1 MTLPF
6 HPRPDDPDA
15 DHLNTLLDAMRSG
28 TRAPDA
34 ASPESTEAAG
44 LADAEDQLRG
54 LVHRAD
60 APAAAY
66 LDRHP
71 LQNRWESIM
80 STAFPAEAPNTATG
94 EAFAPSAPVSN
105 RRRRAVTPQPPHRLN
120 AWLSAAIV
128 AVMLLGTIGG
138 AWWLGPGSNGSD
150 DNGLTRLAAVT
161 QDDSTPAAIWPEPL
175 TPDEAPW
182 VAAISPEEYSRDS
195 LSQDSYAA
203 IMTTVPDLS
212 ARSPFVIG
220 PAEPSL
226 ALEAT
231 LVTRSYVACGNDIR
245 SRAYES
251 PTRLFYASATVDN
264 RDTIDAYA
272 RQRAEAREKLQAA
285 YGGSSPDDFH
295 VMLPG
300 VLPEAADAFRDDPQ
314 SQLRPYYD
322 VRFDPA
328 YVLEM
333 EKGQLAVPAMWISW
347 EGDPFYAQADV
358 LSPPDPTVVYV
369 YVLIEINSEWFVD
382 DMIDICIG
390 TCDLPATPQA
400 SPVSTQGD

>member
-15 DHLNTLLDAMRSG
+15 DHLNSLLDAMRSG

-34 ASPESTEAAG
+34 ASAESTEAAD
-44 LADAEDQLRG
+44 LANAADQLRG
-54 LVHRAD
+54 LARRAD

-71 LQNRWESIM
+71 LQNRWEDIM
-80 STAFPAEAPNTATG
+80 STAFPVAPQHAEDEKSFTS
-94 EAFAPSAPVSN
+94 SAPVSN
-105 RRRRAVTPQPPHRLN
+105 RTQSLIATQPAHRLN
-120 AWLSAAIV
+120 AWRSAAIV
-128 AVMLLGTIGG
+128 AMLLIGTIGG
-138 AWWLGPGSNGSD
+138 AWWLGPGSNGPSD
-150 DNGLTRLAAVT
+150 DRTRLAAVT
-161 QDDSTPAAIWPEPL
+161 QDDSTPAATWTEPL

-182 VAAISPEEYSRDS
+182 VAAISPEECSRDS
-195 LSQDSYAA
+195 LSQDLYAA

-212 ARSPFVIG
+212 GRSPFVIG

-272 RQRAEAREKLQAA
+272 RQRAEAREELQAA

-300 VLPEAADAFRDDPQ
+300 VLPESADAFRDDPQ

-328 YVLEM
+328 YILEM
-333 EKGQLAVPAMWISW
+333 EKGRLAVPAMWISW

-358 LSPPDPTVVYV
+358 LSPPDPTVVHV